1 MQITLGE
8 LKTLVVKL
16 QTDPQHNFQGGK
28 DDISPLMHAEI
39 EALLKFA
46 DKDKS
51 GTITFDVCTDIFIFI
66 WWQFCFS
73 EGTVIKTF
81 LWYFLTVQE
90 FQQLWERLKGFGD
103 GDDDEAEIREE
114 FDRMD
119 ADGSGYISKEEILK
133 MITTNHRLRNVEE
146 EAKKCLDE
154 IDVDGNGMISY
165 PEFLMVWKF
174 KA

>member
-1 MQITLGE
+1 M
-8 LKTLVVKL
+8 
-16 QTDPQHNFQGGK
+16 N
-28 DDISPLMHAEI
+28 
-39 EALLKFA
+39 
-46 DKDKS
+46 
-51 GTITFDVCTDIFIFI
+51 
-66 WWQFCFS
+66 
-73 EGTVIKTF
+73 TF
-81 LWYFLTVQE
+81 LWYFLIAQE
-90 FQQLWERLKGFGD
+90 FQELWERLKGFGD
-103 GDDDEAEIREE
+103 GDEDEAEIREE